1 MSVDLDWLNLLEVS
15 GPFLAEP
22 VLKQAFPDG
31 LDLLDHGVPQRLRAT
46 YDEWRNAVDLRDPDL
61 SLFHEAWI
69 DEVLTGALEFDETCI
84 RKGSELPDTAKADL
98 PEHGVHLEADI
109 AIVDPSKPDVPL
121 LLISTYAPDTDLDAV
136 FEKDGLAASP
146 ADRMVTLSRR
156 TECPIGL
163 VTNGERWMLVHA
175 PSGSVAGYTSW
186 YARLWGQERETLRA
200 FVSLLG
206 IRRLTGPEEDALPGL
221 FERSL
226 AHQGDV
232 TDALGGQVAQAI
244 EVLMRALDRADQD
257 RNRELLR
264 GIPPETIYEAGLT
277 LMMRLVFVLSAE
289 ERGLLLLGDP
299 TYDAHYAI
307 SSLRAQLAEEDAKV
321 LEHRMSAWSRLLATF
336 RAVFAGIGH
345 PDLHMP
351 AMGGSLFDPDRF
363 EFLEGRKRGTTWRTE
378 PADPLPID
386 DRTVL
391 LLLEAIQTFKGR
403 TLSYRAL
410 DVEQIGHVYE
420 GLLERTVD
428 HVHGVTLQLKA
439 STNVGTCLATLRE
452 LEQARESGQ
461 GALIK
466 LLQDKTE
473 RSPTAVGTDLSE
485 NADLSDIS
493 GLLSSCRGDAE
504 LRDRILPFVRLI
516 ETDPWGFPLVHHEG
530 AIVVVHGSDR
540 RETGTHY
547 TPKSLTEKIVEET
560 LDPVVYRGPA
570 EGVPRTEWQLKTPAE
585 ILDLKICDPAMGSGA
600 FLVQVC
606 RWLAER
612 LLESWA
618 SEEDR
623 GRHIDVEGHVLED
636 ANDVSEPL
644 PRQPEERATLAR
656 RMIAEKCLYGVDMN
670 PLAVE
675 LAKLSLWLTTLA
687 KGRPFGFLDHNLK
700 SGDSLLG
707 ISNLEQLI
715 ELDIN
720 PKQRGQ
726 LRLFGRS
733 IRKSVEE
740 ATALRARLREIPVR
754 DITDV
759 EAMAQL
765 DGQSRRILDLPKL
778 VGDAFVGGVLANKK
792 ATDRNARI
800 ETIAALSDD
809 AAAEDGDASVS
820 LERMACE
827 DLAVDAP
834 NGQPRRPFHWPLEF
848 PEVLE
853 RNNGG
858 FDAIVGNP
866 PFVGGQRITGAM
878 GTSYR
883 DWLVA
888 VIAEGRKGSAD
899 LVAYFFLRAA
909 SLLRD
914 GGNFGL
920 LATNTIS
927 EGDTRQVGLEALL
940 HGGLAIFAAYPNE
953 KWPGAAAVVTSRVHA
968 RKGSWDGTV
977 SLSGKPA
984 PFVSAFLSDREDWT
998 PKRLKS
1004 NESKSFQGSIVL
1016 GMGFVLTNEEATSL
1030 LEADPRNQDVLFR
1043 YLNGKDLTTD
1053 PLQLPSRWVI
1063 NFWDWPEDRA
1073 RRYPLPWA
1081 LIEERVK
1088 PERQRRKKNGEF
1100 QLRKPLPQRWWQFGE
1115 KRPGLYHK
1123 VGRGHSFEHHP
1134 ETWQPSTSPMDQC
1147 LAIPET
1153 TKYCCF
1159 SFVENDIVFSHMV
1172 KIVASGCDRDFAVLN
1187 SDIHEAWARHQSS
1200 TLETRL
1206 KYITT
1211 SAFETF
1217 PFPRDGVS
1225 DLQNSGR
1232 ELCALRRSI
1241 MESQK
1246 VGITQLF
1253 NEVHDKAKQVS
1264 DLKKFRDCI
1273 VANNEVVAM
1282 SFGWDDLNLEHDFHE
1297 VTYLPE
1303 NDRVRFTIS
1312 ETVRKE
1318 ILHRL
1323 AELNRERYQEEVEQ
1337 GLHGEVGLPK
1347 KKKIATRKKKLAA
1360 APAPT
1365 LDLEPPARPAV
1376 AEKPKVAKPEP
1387 PIERLY
1393 NWLYNQNGKWVPKK
1407 QAASATGIA
1416 PEELE
1421 KAVRTLVADDDLIV
1435 RGEGE
1440 ETLLK
1445 VKG

>member
-31 LDLLDHGVPQRLRAT
+31 LDLLERGVPQRLRAT
-46 YDEWRNAVDLRDPDL
+46 YDEWRNAVDVRDPDS
-61 SLFHEAWI
+61 SLFHKAWI

-84 RKGSELPDTAKADL
+84 RKETELPESAKAEL
-98 PEHGVHLEADI
+98 LEHGVHLEADI
-109 AIVDPSKPDVPL
+109 AIVDPSKPDAPL

-175 PSGSVAGYTSW
+175 PSGSVAGFTSW

-257 RNRELLR
+257 RNRELLK

-336 RAVFAGIGH
+336 RAVYAGIGH

-378 PADPLPID
+378 PSDPLPID

-420 GLLERTVD
+420 GLLERTLD

-461 GALIK
+461 DALIK

-473 RSPTAVGTDLSE
+473 RSPSAIGTDLSE

-560 LDPVVYRGPA
+560 LDPIVYRGAA
-570 EGVPRTEWQLKTPAE
+570 EGVPRAEWQLKTPAE

-606 RWLAER
+606 RWLSER
-612 LLESWA
+612 LLESWG
-618 SEEDR
+618 SEEYK

-644 PRQPEERATLAR
+644 TRDPEERATLAR

-707 ISNLEQLI
+707 ISDFEQLI
-715 ELDIN
+715 ELN
-720 PKQRGQ
+720 LSPKQRGQ

-740 ATALRARLREIPVR
+740 ATALRSRLRGIPVR

-759 EAMAQL
+759 AAMAQL
-765 DGQSRRILDLPKL
+765 DSQSRRILDLPKL

-792 ATDRNARI
+792 ATDRNARL

-809 AAAEDGDASVS
+809 AAAENTAATVT
-820 LERMACE
+820 LERIASE
-827 DLAVDAP
+827 DLAKDDP
-834 NGQPRRPFHWPLEF
+834 NGRPRRPFHWPLDF
-848 PEVLE
+848 PEVFGRE
-853 RNNGG
+853 NSG
-858 FDAIVGNP
+858 FDAIIGNP
-866 PFVGGQRITGAM
+866 PFVGGHRITGSM
-878 GTSYR
+878 GTAYR
-883 DWLVA
+883 DWIVA
-888 VIAEGRKGSAD
+888 EIAEGRSGSAD

-909 SLLRD
+909 ALLRS
-914 GGNFGL
+914 GGGFGL
-920 LATNTIS
+920 IATNTIA
-927 EGDTRQVGLEALL
+927 EGDTRQVSLEHLVGNGFKIYSA
-940 HGGLAIFAAYPNE
+940 HPNE
-953 KWPGAAAVVTSRVHA
+953 RWPGAAVVFTSRVHV
-968 RKGSWDGTV
+968 RKGSWSGGFQI
-977 SLSGKPA
+977 SGKS
-984 PFVSAFLSDREDWT
+984 VTQISAFLTDQDEWT
-998 PKRLKS
+998 PRRLKE
-1004 NESKSFQGSIVL
+1004 NAGKSFEGSKPT
-1016 GMGFVLTNEEATSL
+1016 GKGFLLKGDEATSL
-1030 LEADPRNQDVLFR
+1030 VEEDNSNSEVIYR
-1043 YLNGKDLTTD
+1043 YLNGRDLNSD
-1053 PLQLPSRWVI
+1053 PEQNPSRSI
-1063 NFWDWPEDRA
+1063 ICFWDWSEPNS
-1073 RRYPLPWA
+1073 RRFNGPWSW
-1081 LIEERVK
+1081 IEKKVK
-1088 PERQRRKKNGEF
+1088 PERQRQKVNGEF
-1100 QLRKPLPQRWWQFGE
+1100 QLRSPLPQRWWQFGE
-1115 KRPGLYHK
+1115 KRPGLYHAI
-1123 VGRGHSFEHHP
+1123 GRGQKFEQHP
-1134 ETWQPSTSPMDQC
+1134 DWWDPSSRPLSSVIVAAQ
-1147 LAIPET
+1147 T
-1153 TKYCCF
+1153 TKHLSIHISNNDKIF
-1159 SFVENDIVFSHMV
+1159 SNTIIVIASSSH
-1172 KIVASGCDRDFAVLN
+1172 GLLAVLN
-1187 SDIHEAWARHQSS
+1187 SSMHAYWVEKHAAKMNM
-1200 TLETRL
+1200 RL
-1206 KYITT
+1206 RYLP
-1211 SAFETF
+1211 SDCFETF
-1217 PFPRDGVS
+1217 PMPDNIARCEEIGEDF
-1225 DLQNSGR
+1225 QN
-1232 ELCALRRSI
+1232 LRREI
-1241 MESQK
+1241 MKQYSLNH
-1246 VGITQLF
+1246 TQLYNAF
-1253 NEVHDKAKQVS
+1253 HSPEINLAALSQLREMHQEIDELVAS
-1264 DLKKFRDCI
+1264 LYEWTDL
-1273 VANNEVVAM
+1273 
-1282 SFGWDDLNLEHDFHE
+1282 DLNRQFREIS
-1297 VTYLPE
+1297 YLPE
-1303 NDRVRFTIS
+1303 NDRVRFAIS
-1312 ETVRKE
+1312 EEASRE
-1318 ILHRL
+1318 ILQRL
-1323 AELNRERYQEEVEQ
+1323 AILNRERYQEEIDQGRHSDVEQ
-1337 GLHGEVGLPK
+1337 PK
-1347 KKKIATRKKKLAA
+1347 KRSPATRKKKPEVTSAL
-1360 APAPT
+1360 T
-1365 LDLEPPARPAV
+1365 LDLEPPTPATT
-1376 AEKPKVAKPEP
+1376 PKESQVTKSEP
-1387 PIERLY
+1387 PSERLY
-1393 NWLYNQNGKWVPKK
+1393 SWLYNQNGKWVPKN
-1407 QAASATGIA
+1407 QAAAAIGIA
-1416 PEELE
+1416 PEEFE
-1421 KAVRTLVADDDLIV
+1421 KAVSTLVADDDLLV

>member
-1 MSVDLDWLNLLEVS
+1 MSIDLDWLNLLEVS

-31 LDLLDHGVPQRLRAT
+31 LNLLDHGVPQRLRAT

-69 DEVLTGALEFDETCI
+69 DEVLTWALEFDETCI

-156 TECPIGL
+156 TECPIGI

-206 IRRLTGPEEDALPGL
+206 IRRLTGPEEETLPGL

-257 RNRELLR
+257 RNRELLK

-336 RAVFAGIGH
+336 RAVYAGIGH

-378 PADPLPID
+378 SADPLPID

-473 RSPTAVGTDLSE
+473 RSPSAIGADLSE

-493 GLLSSCRGDAE
+493 GLLSSCRGDAK
-504 LRDRILPFVRLI
+504 LRDRILPFVRLLK
-516 ETDPWGFPLVHHEG
+516 TDPWGFPLVHHEG

-570 EGVPRTEWQLKTPAE
+570 EGVPRTEWQLKAPAE

-618 SEEDR
+618 GEEDK
-623 GRHIDVEGHVLED
+623 GWHIDVEGHVLEHAD
-636 ANDVSEPL
+636 DISEPL
-644 PRQPEERATLAR
+644 PRDPEERAILAR
-656 RMIAEKCLYGVDMN
+656 RMVAEKCIYGVDMN

-687 KGRPFGFLDHNLK
+687 KDRPFGFLDHNLK
-700 SGDSLLG
+700 NGDSLLG

-740 ATALRARLREIPVR
+740 ATELRVRLRDIPVR

-759 EAMAQL
+759 DAMAQL
-765 DGQSRRILDLPKL
+765 DSQSRRILDLPKL
-778 VGDAFVGGVLANKK
+778 VGDAFIGGIMANKK
-792 ATDRNARI
+792 AADRNARI
-800 ETIAALSDD
+800 DTIAALSDD
-809 AAAEDGDASVS
+809 AAAENGDASVS
-820 LERMACE
+820 LERMASE

-834 NGQPRRPFHWPLEF
+834 NGRPRRPFHWPLEF
-848 PEVLE
+848 PEVFGRE
-853 RNNGG
+853 NGG

-878 GTSYR
+878 GTAYR

-888 VIAEGRKGSAD
+888 VVAEGRKGSAD

-909 SLLRD
+909 CMLRD
-914 GGNFGL
+914 GGDLGL
-920 LATNTIS
+920 LATNTIA

-940 HGGLAIFAAYPNE
+940 REELTIYSAYPDE
-953 KWPGAAAVVTSRVHA
+953 VWPGAAAVTTSRVHIFNGKW
-968 RKGSWDGTV
+968 KGQL
-977 SLSGKPA
+977 SLSGESVG
-984 PFVSAFLSDREDWT
+984 FISAYLSDQ
-998 PKRLKS
+998 
-1004 NESKSFQGSIVL
+1004 NEWSPHELDANKGLSFIATYIL
-1016 GMGFVLTNEEATSL
+1016 GLGFTLTQDDAQRMIES
-1030 LEADPRNQDVLFR
+1030 DPRNKDVLFP
-1043 YLNGKDLTTD
+1043 YLNGKDLNSD
-1053 PLQLPSRWVI
+1053 PEQKPSRWVI
-1063 NFWDWPEDRA
+1063 NFWDWSEERA
-1073 RRYPLPWA
+1073 KTHSEPWA
-1081 LIEERVK
+1081 WVEERVK
-1088 PERQRRKKNGEF
+1088 PERQRKKKDGSF
-1100 QLRKPLPQRWWQFGE
+1100 QLRKPLPQRWWQYAE
-1115 KRPGLYHK
+1115 KGPALYHSI
-1123 VGRGHSFEHHP
+1123 GRGNLFESHP
-1134 ETWQPSTSPMDQC
+1134 EGWDKNCEAMDRVIGITRVSKFLNAALLQ
-1147 LAIPET
+1147 
-1153 TKYCCF
+1153 
-1159 SFVENDIVFSHMV
+1159 NDQIFTLDV
-1172 KIVASGCDRDFAVLN
+1172 IIFALEGYDDLCILQSN
-1187 SDIHEAWARHQSS
+1187 IHEAWTRKQASKQ
-1200 TLETRL
+1200 ETRL
-1206 KYITT
+1206 RYT
-1211 SAFETF
+1211 
-1217 PFPRDGVS
+1217 PS
-1225 DLQNSGR
+1225 DCFQKMPLPSQRIS
-1232 ELCALRRSI
+1232 ELTEIGKNYHELRRAICMKLS
-1241 MESQK
+1241 
-1246 VGITQLF
+1246 VGFTALYNRF
-1253 NEVHDKAKQVS
+1253 HDPSCLDEDIVS
-1264 DLKKFRDCI
+1264 LRGLHRQMDEAVI
-1273 VANNEVVAM
+1273 
-1282 SFGWDDLNLEHDFHE
+1282 SSYGWNDISLGHDFRE
-1297 VTYLPE
+1297 VPYLPE
-1303 NDRVRFTIS
+1303 KDCLRHTITEPARV
-1312 ETVRKE
+1312 E
-1318 ILHRL
+1318 ILERL
-1323 AELNRERYQEEVEQ
+1323 ASLNRERYQEEVEQ
-1337 GLHGEVGLPK
+1337 GLHGDVQPSK
-1347 KKKIATRKKKLAA
+1347 KKKTAPTKTKHAV

-1365 LDLEPPARPAV
+1365 LDLEPPAAATKV
-1376 AEKPKVAKPEP
+1376 EEPKIVKPEP
-1387 PIERLY
+1387 PMERLY

-1421 KAVRTLVADDDLIV
+1421 KAVRTLVADDDLMV

>member
-31 LDLLDHGVPQRLRAT
+31 LDLLERGVPQRLRAT
-46 YDEWRNAVDLRDPDL
+46 YDEWRNAVDVRDPDL

-69 DEVLTGALEFDETCI
+69 DEVLAGALEFDETCI
-84 RKGSELPDTAKADL
+84 RKGSELPKTARANL

-121 LLISTYAPDTDLDAV
+121 LLISTYAPDTDLDTV
-136 FEKDGLAASP
+136 FEKDGLAATP
-146 ADRMVTLSRR
+146 ADRMVTLLRR

-175 PSGSVAGYTSW
+175 PSGSVASYTSW

-206 IRRLTGPEEDALPGL
+206 IRRLTGPVEDALPKL

-257 RNRELLR
+257 RNRELLK

-277 LMMRLVFVLSAE
+277 LMMRLVFILSAE

-299 TYDAHYAI
+299 SYDAHYAI

-321 LEHRMSAWSRLLATF
+321 LEHRMSAWSRILATF
-336 RAVFAGIGH
+336 RAVYAGIGH

-391 LLLEAIQTFKGR
+391 LLLEAIQILKGR

-428 HVHGVTLQLKA
+428 HVHGVTLQLKGSA
-439 STNVGTCLATLRE
+439 GVGTCLLSLRG
-452 LEQARESGQ
+452 LEQARESGED
-461 GALIK
+461 ALFK
-466 LLQDKTE
+466 LLEEKTG
-473 RSPTAVGTDLSE
+473 RSASALQNELSE
-485 NADLSDIS
+485 AAEQNEVS
-493 GLLSSCRGDAE
+493 GLLSSCRGDVE
-504 LRDRILPFVRLI
+504 LRDRILPFVRLT

-547 TPKSLTEKIVEET
+547 TPKSLTEKIVTET
-560 LDPVVYRGPA
+560 LVPVVYRGPA
-570 EGVPRTEWQLKTPAE
+570 EGVPRAEWQLKTPAE

-618 SEEDR
+618 SEEDE
-623 GRHIDVEGHVLED
+623 GRHIDVEGLVLDD
-636 ANDVSEPL
+636 ANEVSEPL
-644 PRQPEERATLAR
+644 PRDPEERATLAR

-707 ISNLEQLI
+707 ISDLEQLI
-715 ELDIN
+715 ELDMN
-720 PKQRGQ
+720 PKQSGQ

-740 ATALRARLREIPVR
+740 ATVLRSRLREIPVR

-778 VGDAFVGGVLANKK
+778 VADAFVGGVLANKK
-792 ATDRNARI
+792 VTDRTARI

-809 AAAEDGDASVS
+809 AAAGYGDAAVS
-820 LERMACE
+820 LERIASE
-827 DLAVDAP
+827 DLALDEP
-834 NGQPRRPFHWPLEF
+834 NGRPRRSFHWPLEF
-848 PEVLE
+848 PEVFRRE
-853 RNNGG
+853 NGG

-878 GTSYR
+878 GTAFR
-883 DWLVA
+883 DWLVS

-899 LVAYFFLRAA
+899 LVAYFFLRTA
-909 SLLRD
+909 SLLRE
-914 GGNFGL
+914 GGDFGL
-920 LATNTIS
+920 LATSTIA
-927 EGDTRQVGLEALL
+927 EGDTRQIGLEAML
-940 HGGLAIFAAYPNE
+940 HAGLIIYSAYPNE
-953 KWPGAAAVVTSRVHA
+953 KWPGAASVVTSRVHV
-968 RKGSWDGTV
+968 RKGIWLGQK
-977 SLSGKPA
+977 SLAGQTTT
-984 PFVSAFLSDREDWT
+984 FISAFLSDREEWS
-998 PKRLKS
+998 PKKLKA
-1004 NESKSFQGSIVL
+1004 NEGRAFIGSYVL
-1016 GMGFVLTNEEATSL
+1016 GKGFILSADDAAQMIAV
-1030 LEADPRNQDVLFR
+1030 DPRNSDVLFP
-1043 YLNGKDLTTD
+1043 YLNGQDLNTN
-1053 PLQLPSRWVI
+1053 PLQKTHRWVI
-1063 NFWDWPEDRA
+1063 NLWDWPSEVA
-1073 RRYPLPWA
+1073 STYTAPWQW
-1081 LIEERVK
+1081 IKEHVK
-1088 PERQRRKKNGEF
+1088 PERDKLNQNNADGRKRKKY
-1100 QLRKPLPQRWWQFGE
+1100 WWLYG
-1115 KRPGLYHK
+1115 RDARGLYFSI
-1123 VGRGHSFEHHP
+1123 GRAKKSSK
-1134 ETWQPSTSPMDQC
+1134 ETIVPITPSDDKSSVVCIARVSKYVSP
-1147 LAIPET
+1147 
-1153 TKYCCF
+1153 
-1159 SFVENDIVFSHMV
+1159 SFVENKSIFSEQVVVLSDCKGWTFEVLSSSVFE
-1172 KIVASGCDRDFAVLN
+1172 F
-1187 SDIHEAWARHQSS
+1187 WAINQSS
-1200 TLETRL
+1200 NLGATMRFTP
-1206 KYITT
+1206 
-1211 SAFETF
+1211 SDSFETF
-1217 PFPRDGVS
+1217 PFPLEPKVPYAHHAKRLHDEIREIMSARKVGLTS
-1225 DLQNSGR
+1225 ILNQLHDPGKTSEELKSIRSLYQQLTSNILHSYGWNDLQ
-1232 ELCALRRSI
+1232 AI
-1241 MESQK
+1241 
-1246 VGITQLF
+1246 
-1253 NEVHDKAKQVS
+1253 
-1264 DLKKFRDCI
+1264 
-1273 VANNEVVAM
+1273 
-1282 SFGWDDLNLEHDFHE
+1282 HDFRQ
-1297 VTYLPE
+1297 VPYLPE
-1303 NDRVRFTIS
+1303 NDCVRFTIS
-1312 ETVRKE
+1312 EENRLEV
-1318 ILHRL
+1318 LLRL

-1337 GLHGEVGLPK
+1337 GLHGNLAKPQRK
-1347 KKKIATRKKKLAA
+1347 KTATRKKKQAVA
-1360 APAPT
+1360 SAPT
-1365 LDLEPPARPAV
+1365 LDLEPTAPV
-1376 AEKPKVAKPEP
+1376 AMVESPKVEKPEP

-1393 NWLYNQNGKWVPKK
+1393 NWLYNQNGKWVPKN
-1407 QAASATGIA
+1407 QAASAIGLSTVEFEQAIS
-1416 PEELE
+1416 
-1421 KAVRTLVADDDLIV
+1421 TLVAEGDLLV
-1435 RGEGE
+1435 RTDGED
-1440 ETLLK
+1440 TLLR
-1445 VKG
+1445 VEA

>member
-257 RNRELLR
+257 RNRELLK

-363 EFLEGRKRGTTWRTE
+363 EFLEGRKRLTTWRTE

-473 RSPTAVGTDLSE
+473 RSPSAIGADLSE

-516 ETDPWGFPLVHHEG
+516 ETDPWDFPLVHHEG

-570 EGVPRTEWQLKTPAE
+570 EGVPRAEWQLKTPAE

-618 SEEDR
+618 GEEDK
-623 GRHIDVEGHVLED
+623 GWHIDVEGHVLED

-644 PRQPEERATLAR
+644 PRDPEERATLAR

-715 ELDIN
+715 ELDMN
-720 PKQRGQ
+720 PKQLGQ

-740 ATALRARLREIPVR
+740 ATALRSRLREIPVR

-778 VGDAFVGGVLANKK
+778 VGDAFVGGVLANMK
-792 ATDRNARI
+792 AADRNARI
-800 ETIAALSDD
+800 EAIAALSDD
-809 AAAEDGDASVS
+809 AAAENSSAVS
-820 LERMACE
+820 TLERLATE
-827 DLAVDAP
+827 DLAKDSP
-834 NGQPRRPFHWPLEF
+834 NGRPRRPFHWPLEF
-848 PEVLE
+848 PEVFGHE
-853 RNNGG
+853 NGG
-858 FDAIVGNP
+858 FNAIVGNP
-866 PFVGGQRITGAM
+866 PFLGGTRISGALGVSYRSFVATHCSEKGGGQ
-878 GTSYR
+878 
-883 DWLVA
+883 
-888 VIAEGRKGSAD
+888 AD
-899 LVAYFFLRAA
+899 LVAYFFNLAA
-909 SLLRD
+909 KIICNN
-914 GGNFGL
+914 GCFGL
-920 LATNTIS
+920 LATNSIS
-927 EGDTRQVGLEALL
+927 EGDTRQAGLESILKQEKL
-940 HGGLAIFAAYPNE
+940 KIILANPNE
-953 KWPGAAAVVTSRVHA
+953 AWPGDAAVSTSRIHLF
-968 RKGSWDGTV
+968 KGEWLGKRF
-977 SLSGKPA
+977 LSGTEVPHI
-984 PFVSAFLSDREDWT
+984 SALLSDRNEWSPKPLRSNKGYAFEGTYTFGDGFTLSED
-998 PKRLKS
+998 
-1004 NESKSFQGSIVL
+1004 
-1016 GMGFVLTNEEATSL
+1016 EAREMIAS
-1030 LEADPRNQDVLFR
+1030 DPRNERVLFP
-1043 YLNGKDLTTD
+1043 YINGQDLNSHVQQK
-1053 PLQLPSRWVI
+1053 PSRWVV
-1063 NFWDWPEDRA
+1063 NFFDWPEEDA
-1073 RRYPLPWA
+1073 RKFSLPYQKI
-1081 LIEERVK
+1081 LRDVKNERKNTKNKQVR
-1088 PERQRRKKNGEF
+1088 EYSWWLHWRQRAA
-1100 QLRKPLPQRWWQFGE
+1100 
-1115 KRPGLYHK
+1115 LYHSI
-1123 VGRGHSFEHHP
+1123 GRGASFANHP
-1134 ETWQPSTSPMDQC
+1134 ENWHGDTHRPEKV
-1147 LAIPET
+1147 LAACRVSKFLIFCFLPN
-1153 TKYCCF
+1153 KYVYSNAINIF
-1159 SFVENDIVFSHMV
+1159 SFRNFSDFSHLQ
-1172 KIVASGCDRDFAVLN
+1172 SSL
-1187 SDIHEAWARHQSS
+1187 HEAWCRHHAS

-1206 KYITT
+1206 RYTP
-1211 SAFETF
+1211 SDVFETF
-1217 PFPRDGVS
+1217 PRPNGESTECARIGERYHDERRAIMLEEEIGLTKLYNILHDESRQDTRIVGFRSLQQDLDKAVLAAYGWS
-1225 DLQNSGR
+1225 DL
-1232 ELCALRRSI
+1232 ALRYGFR
-1241 MESQK
+1241 
-1246 VGITQLF
+1246 
-1253 NEVHDKAKQVS
+1253 EVS
-1264 DLKKFRDCI
+1264 
-1273 VANNEVVAM
+1273 
-1282 SFGWDDLNLEHDFHE
+1282 
-1297 VTYLPE
+1297 YLPE

-1312 ETVRKE
+1312 EEARRE
-1318 ILHRL
+1318 ILQRL
-1323 AELNRERYQEEVEQ
+1323 SELNRERYQEEVEL
-1337 GLHGEVGLPK
+1337 GLHGAVVQTK
-1347 KKKIATRKKKLAA
+1347 KKKISAPRKKKAVASALS
-1360 APAPT
+1360 
-1365 LDLEPPARPAV
+1365 LDLEPQNSAKMV
-1376 AEKPKVAKPEP
+1376 EEPKVMKPEP

-1393 NWLYNQNGKWVPKK
+1393 NWLYNQNGKWVPKN
-1407 QAASATGIA
+1407 QAAAAIGIA

-1421 KAVRTLVADDDLIV
+1421 KAVRALVADDDLLV

-1440 ETLLK
+1440 KTLLK

>member
-31 LDLLDHGVPQRLRAT
+31 LDLLERGVPQRLRAT
-46 YDEWRNAVDLRDPDL
+46 YDEWRNAVDIRDPDL

-69 DEVLTGALEFDETCI
+69 DEVLTGALECDETCI
-84 RKGSELPDTAKADL
+84 RKGSELPKTAKADL
-98 PEHGVHLEADI
+98 PEYGVHLEADI
-109 AIVDPSKPDVPL
+109 AIVDPSKPGTPL

-136 FEKDGLAASP
+136 FEQDGLAATP
-146 ADRMVTLSRR
+146 ADRMVTLLRR
-156 TECPIGL
+156 TDCPIGL

-175 PSGSVAGYTSW
+175 PSGSVASYTSW

-206 IRRLTGPEEDALPGL
+206 IRRLTGPAEDALPKL

-226 AHQGDV
+226 THQGDV
-232 TDALGGQVAQAI
+232 TDALGSQVAQAI

-257 RNRELLR
+257 RNRELLK

-299 TYDAHYAI
+299 TYDANYAI
-307 SSLRAQLAEEDAKV
+307 SSLRAQLAEEDARV

-336 RAVFAGIGH
+336 RAVYAGIGH

-391 LLLEAIQTFKGR
+391 LLLEAIQILKGR

-428 HVHGVTLQLKA
+428 HVHGVTLQLKGSA
-439 STNVGTCLATLRE
+439 SVGTCLLSLRE
-452 LEQARESGQ
+452 FEKARESGED
-461 GALIK
+461 ALIK
-466 LLQDKTE
+466 LLEEKTE
-473 RSPTAVGTDLSE
+473 RSASALQNELSE
-485 NADLSDIS
+485 DAEQNEVS
-493 GLLSSCRGDAE
+493 GLLSSCRGDVV

-516 ETDPWGFPLVHHEG
+516 ETDPWGFPVIHHEG

-547 TPKSLTEKIVEET
+547 TPKSLTEKIVTET
-560 LDPVVYRGPA
+560 LVPVVYRGPA
-570 EGVPRTEWQLKTPAE
+570 EGVPRAEWQLKTPAE

-618 SEEDR
+618 SEEGK
-623 GRHIDVEGHVLED
+623 GRHINVEGHVVED
-636 ANDVSEPL
+636 ADDVSEPM
-644 PRQPEERATLAR
+644 PRDPEERAPLAR

-707 ISNLEQLI
+707 ISDHEQLI
-715 ELDIN
+715 ELDMN
-720 PKQRGQ
+720 PKQSRQ

-740 ATALRARLREIPVR
+740 ATALRSRLREIPVR

-765 DGQSRRILDLPKL
+765 DGQARRILDLPKL
-778 VGDAFVGGVLANKK
+778 VGDAFVGAVLANKK

-809 AAAEDGDASVS
+809 AAAENGDAAVS
-820 LERMACE
+820 LKYMASE
-827 DLAVDAP
+827 DLAVDEP
-834 NGQPRRPFHWPLEF
+834 NGRPRRPFHWPLEF
-848 PEVLE
+848 PEVFGQK
-853 RNNGG
+853 NGG

-878 GTSYR
+878 GTAFR
-883 DWLVA
+883 DWLVS

-899 LVAYFFLRAA
+899 LVAYFFLRAS
-909 SLLRD
+909 SLLRND
-914 GGNFGL
+914 GDFGL
-920 LATNTIS
+920 LSTNTIA

-940 HGGLAIFAAYPNE
+940 GGGLVIYAAYPNE
-953 KWPGAAAVVTSRVHA
+953 KWPGSAAVVTSRVHA
-968 RKGSWDGTV
+968 RKGIWNSHAILNDREV
-977 SLSGKPA
+977 L
-984 PFVSAFLSDREDWT
+984 FVSAFLSDREEWT
-998 PKRLKS
+998 PKRLKA
-1004 NESKSFQGSIVL
+1004 NENTAFQGCITRGTGFIV
-1016 GMGFVLTNEEATSL
+1016 TPSEAERML
-1030 LEADPRNQDVLFR
+1030 NVDPKNSDVLFP
-1043 YLNGKDLTTD
+1043 YLNGKDLNSD
-1053 PLQLPSRWVI
+1053 PEQKPSRWVI

-1073 RRYPLPWA
+1073 QTYELPYNHV
-1081 LIEERVK
+1081 LEHVK
-1088 PERQRRKKNGEF
+1088 PDRHRKKKNGDYVCP
-1100 QLRKPLPQRWWQFGE
+1100 QPLRDEWWLYEG
-1115 KRPGLYHK
+1115 RRSGLFHK
-1123 VGRGHSFEHHP
+1123 VGRSALFEVHP
-1134 ETWQPSTSPMDQC
+1134 NGWEKDADHTHFIGIATGASKYPAF
-1147 LAIPET
+1147 AIL
-1153 TKYCCF
+1153 
-1159 SFVENDIVFSHMV
+1159 ENNAICANTVCVIARFGFD
-1172 KIVASGCDRDFAVLN
+1172 DFAIL
-1187 SDIHEAWARHQSS
+1187 SS
-1200 TLETRL
+1200 TLHMAWAWEFGSRMKQDLRYTHGP
-1206 KYITT
+1206 I
-1211 SAFETF
+1211 FETF
-1217 PFPRDGVS
+1217 PWPTEV
-1225 DLQNSGR
+1225 GR
-1232 ELCALRRSI
+1232 EVQLLGKELATFRASAQVSRRQG
-1241 MESQK
+1241 MTK
-1246 VGITQLF
+1246 LF
-1253 NEVHDKAKQVS
+1253 NDVHNPHMS
-1264 DLKKFRDCI
+1264 DEKVLHMRNLQTRIDTA
-1273 VANNEVVAM
+1273 VA
-1282 SFGWDDLNLEHDFHE
+1282 SLFGWTDIQMEHGFHE
-1297 VTYLPE
+1297 LDYLPK
-1303 NDRVRFTIS
+1303 NDRVRFSVS
-1312 ETVRKE
+1312 EEARRE
-1318 ILHRL
+1318 ILQRL
-1323 AELNRERYQEEVEQ
+1323 AELNCERFRGEVDQ
-1337 GLHGEVGLPK
+1337 GLHGDIGQAK
-1347 KKKIATRKKKLAA
+1347 KTVPSKIKKAVASVI
-1360 APAPT
+1360 T
-1365 LDLEPPARPAV
+1365 LDLAPTTPAKT
-1376 AEKPKVAKPEP
+1376 AETPKVAKPEP

-1393 NWLYNQNGKWVPKK
+1393 NWLYNQNGRWVPKN
-1407 QAASATGIA
+1407 QAATAIGIST
-1416 PEELE
+1416 EEFE
-1421 KAVRTLVADDDLIV
+1421 AAISTLVVEGDLLV
-1435 RGEGE
+1435 REDGED
-1440 ETLLK
+1440 TLLR
-1445 VKG
+1445 VEG

>member
-22 VLKQAFPDG
+22 VLKRAFPDG

-84 RKGSELPDTAKADL
+84 RRGSELPDTAKADL

-121 LLISTYAPDTDLDAV
+121 LLISTYAPATDLDAV

-257 RNRELLR
+257 RNRELLK

-363 EFLEGRKRGTTWRTE
+363 EFLEGRKRGTTWRNE

-473 RSPTAVGTDLSE
+473 RSPSAIGTDLSE

-570 EGVPRTEWQLKTPAE
+570 EGVPRAEWQLKTPAE

-618 SEEDR
+618 SEEDK
-623 GRHIDVEGHVLED
+623 GRHIDVEGHVMED
-636 ANDVSEPL
+636 ANDVFEPL
-644 PRQPEERATLAR
+644 PRDPEERATLAR

-707 ISNLEQLI
+707 ISSLEQLI
-715 ELDIN
+715 ELDTN

-740 ATALRARLREIPVR
+740 ATALRSRLREIPVR

-765 DGQSRRILDLPKL
+765 DSQSRRILDLPRL
-778 VGDAFVGGVLANKK
+778 VGDAFVGGILANKT
-792 ATDRNARI
+792 AADRGARI

-809 AAAEDGDASVS
+809 AAAENGDAAVS
-820 LERMACE
+820 LEYMASE
-827 DLAVDAP
+827 DLAADEP
-834 NGQPRRPFHWPLEF
+834 NGRPRRPFHWPLEF
-848 PEVLE
+848 PEVFE
-853 RNNGG
+853 RENGG
-858 FDAIVGNP
+858 FDGIVGNP
-866 PFVGGQRITGAM
+866 PFLGGQRITGVM
-878 GTSYR
+878 GTAYR
-883 DWLVA
+883 EFLVLI
-888 VIAEGRKGSAD
+888 VAEGNKGSAD
-899 LVAYFFLRAA
+899 LVAYFFLRVA
-909 SLLRD
+909 SLLRQ
-914 GGNFGL
+914 GGGFGL
-920 LATNTIS
+920 LATNTIAQ
-927 EGDTRQVGLEALL
+927 GDTRQVGLEPMLRK
-940 HGGLAIFAAYPNE
+940 GLVINTAFPNE
-953 KWPGAAAVVTSRVHA
+953 PWPGKAAVSTSRVHM
-968 RKGSWDGTV
+968 RKGPWQGEMRLAEKHVDHISAYLSDVVEWSPKKLKVNAKIAFIG
-977 SLSGKPA
+977 SQLSGEGFK
-984 PFVSAFLSDREDWT
+984 VSEIEAKEIIQRHNNSEEILFPILRGEDVT
-998 PKRLKS
+998 GVPDQKA
-1004 NESKSFQGSIVL
+1004 Q
-1016 GMGFVLTNEEATSL
+1016 
-1030 LEADPRNQDVLFR
+1030 Q
-1043 YLNGKDLTTD
+1043 
-1053 PLQLPSRWVI
+1053 WVI
-1063 NFWDWPEDRA
+1063 NFGDRSEEEAQKYPECFEIVRN
-1073 RRYPLPWA
+1073 
-1081 LIEERVK
+1081 RVY
-1088 PERQRRKKNGEF
+1088 PERQKVKREARRKYWWKYAEQSKALYSAIDGLDHVIVQPFTSKFVCPSLVPANQVFSAPMVVFSRNSKWLFAILNSVIHQLWVVKNGSTI
-1100 QLRKPLPQRWWQFGE
+1100 QTGQR
-1115 KRPGLYHK
+1115 Y
-1123 VGRGHSFEHHP
+1123 
-1134 ETWQPSTSPMDQC
+1134 TPSDC
-1147 LAIPET
+1147 
-1153 TKYCCF
+1153 
-1159 SFVENDIVFSHMV
+1159 
-1172 KIVASGCDRDFAVLN
+1172 
-1187 SDIHEAWARHQSS
+1187 
-1200 TLETRL
+1200 
-1206 KYITT
+1206 
-1211 SAFETF
+1211 FETF
-1217 PFPRDGVS
+1217 PLPPKKSNISEAGETLDKIRREIMLNYSLGITSLYKKLHDKEDSSEGLEKLRATFVEVDNLVAESYGWTDLDLAHGFYRVS
-1225 DLQNSGR
+1225 D
-1232 ELCALRRSI
+1232 
-1241 MESQK
+1241 
-1246 VGITQLF
+1246 
-1253 NEVHDKAKQVS
+1253 
-1264 DLKKFRDCI
+1264 
-1273 VANNEVVAM
+1273 
-1282 SFGWDDLNLEHDFHE
+1282 
-1297 VTYLPE
+1297 LPE
-1303 NDRVRFTIS
+1303 NDRIRFTIP
-1312 ETVRKE
+1312 EKARRE
-1318 ILHRL
+1318 ILQRL
-1323 AELNRERYQEEVEQ
+1323 AELNRERYQEEVDQ
-1337 GLHGEVGLPK
+1337 GLYGDVEQPK
-1347 KKKIATRKKKLAA
+1347 KRSPAARKKK
-1360 APAPT
+1360 PEVTSAPT
-1365 LDLEPPARPAV
+1365 LNLEPHASVETVETPEVVKA
-1376 AEKPKVAKPEP
+1376 EP
-1387 PIERLY
+1387 PTERLY

-1407 QAASATGIA
+1407 QAASATGLA

-1421 KAVRTLVADDDLIV
+1421 TAVNTLVADDDLQV